1 MKRICVYCGSSPGK
15 GTKYQDAASATAEA
29 MVARG
34 HGLVY
39 GGAHVGLMGLIADRV
54 LAGGGEVYGVIP
66 RSMVD
71 REIAHTGL
79 TELHVVETMH
89 QRKAKMVDLADGF
102 LALPGAY
109 GTLDEWFETL
119 TWAQLGIHN
128 KPCGLLNLDGYY
140 DGLLLFLDRCV
151 AEGFLKQ
158 SNRELF
164 LVGTEPGELLDRMA
178 GWVPVT
184 ETKWFTRDVR

>member
-1 MKRICVYCGSSPGK
+1 MNRICVYCGSSSGSNQ
-15 GTKYQDAASATAEA
+15 KYEQAALATAEA
-29 MVARG
+29 LLARNY
-34 HGLVY
+34 GLVY
-39 GGAHVGLMGLIADRV
+39 GGARVGLMGTIADRV

-66 RSMVD
+66 KSMVD

-89 QRKAKMVDLADGF
+89 QRKARMVDLAGGF

-119 TWAQLGIHN
+119 TWAQLGIHA

-140 DGLLLFLDRCV
+140 DGLLAFLDRCV
-151 AEGFLKQ
+151 GEGFLKQ
-158 SNRELF
+158 TNRDLF
-164 LVGTEPGELLDRMA
+164 LVGGEPGELLDRMRE
-178 GWVPVT
+178 WKPLS
-184 ETKWFTRDVR
+184 EPKWFSRDVR

>member
-1 MKRICVYCGSSPGK
+1 MKRICVYCGSSPGN
-15 GTKYQDAASATAEA
+15 GTKYQDAAAATAAALLARA
-29 MVARG
+29 M
-34 HGLVY
+34 GLVY

-54 LAGGGEVYGVIP
+54 LEGGGEVYGVIP

-102 LALPGAY
+102 LTLPGAY

-140 DGLLLFLDRCV
+140 DGLLAFLDRCV
-151 AEGFLKQ
+151 GEGFLKQ
-158 SNRELF
+158 SNRDLF
-164 LVGTEPGELLDRMA
+164 LVGREPGELLDRMEA
-178 GWVPVT
+178 WTPVT
-184 ETKWFTRDVR
+184 ETKWFSRDVR